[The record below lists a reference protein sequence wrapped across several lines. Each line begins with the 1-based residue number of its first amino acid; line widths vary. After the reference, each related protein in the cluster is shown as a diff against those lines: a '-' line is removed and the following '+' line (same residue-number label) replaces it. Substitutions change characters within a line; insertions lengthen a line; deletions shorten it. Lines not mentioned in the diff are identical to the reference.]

1 MSLFEAIFF
10 TDKPHCEII
19 RIFAE
24 IHFKIAPRLTLKKE
38 ERLKSRKLIE
48 QLFKSGK
55 VFSIVPLRIIYI
67 LSSTEK
73 YILQSGFGVPTKKF
87 KKAVDRNRVKRL
99 MKEVYRLQKNRL
111 KEVLQNNQRSM
122 AVFFIYTGNTIN
134 QYEEIFKTMQTSL
147 KKLEHIAN
155 ENPAANS

>member
-1 MSLFEAIFF
+1 MWDYKDICGN
-10 TDKPHCEII
+10 T
-19 RIFAE
+19 
-24 IHFKIAPRLTLKKE
+24 FKIAPRLTFKKE

-73 YILQSGFGVPTKKF
+73 YILQSGFGVTTKKF

-111 KEVLQNNQRSM
+111 KEVLQNNHRSM
-122 AVFFIYTGNTIN
+122 AVFFIYTGNTIEK
-134 QYEEIFKTMQTSL
+134 YEEIFKTMRTSL